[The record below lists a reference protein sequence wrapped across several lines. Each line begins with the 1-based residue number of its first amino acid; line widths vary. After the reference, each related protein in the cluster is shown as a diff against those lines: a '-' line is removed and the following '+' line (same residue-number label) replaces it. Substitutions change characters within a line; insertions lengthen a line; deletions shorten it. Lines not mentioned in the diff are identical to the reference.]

1 MIGGV
6 VQWLTDPSNWAG
18 SDGIPQRLLEHVEFS
33 ALALVFAVLI
43 ALPLGMFIGH
53 TGKGTFL
60 IAGITN
66 SLRALPSL
74 GLLVL
79 IVLVMSSH
87 LPVGVAYLLPT
98 VIVLVLLAIPPVLTN
113 TYAGIQ
119 NVDAA
124 ARDAAYGMGMTGRQ
138 VLVRVETPCAMPL
151 VIAGVR
157 SAALQI
163 IATATV
169 AAYVSLGGLGRYVI
183 DGLSQQDYPQMAAGA
198 ILVAV
203 LAVVVDLLLIGL
215 ERLVVSRGLTGRY
228 ARKSPGQDRDEPE
241 STRATDLPTAA

>member
-1 MIGGV
+1 MIQGIID
-6 VQWLTDPSNWAG
+6 WLADPAHWSG
-18 SDGIPQRLLEHVEFS
+18 SDGIVHRLLQHLEYS
-33 ALALVFAVLI
+33 ALSLVLAALI

-60 IAGITN
+60 IAGVAN
-66 SLRALPSL
+66 SFRALPSL

-79 IVLVMSSH
+79 IVLVMSGS
-87 LPVGVAYLLPT
+87 LPFGIAYLLPT
-98 VIVLVLLAIPPVLTN
+98 VIVLVLLAIPPILSN

-119 NVDAA
+119 NIDAD

-138 VLVRVETPCAMPL
+138 VLVQVETPCALPL
-151 VIAGVR
+151 IISGIR

-183 DGLSQQDYPQMAAGA
+183 DGQQQQDYPQMAAGA
-198 ILVAV
+198 VLVAV
-203 LAVVVDLLLIGL
+203 LALLVDVVLIGAQ
-215 ERLVVSRGLTGRY
+215 RFVVSRGLTGRY
-228 ARKSPGQDRDEPE
+228 ARSSGGPDEIAEPDAADQTV
-241 STRATDLPTAA
+241 STAA

>member
-1 MIGGV
+1 MI
-6 VQWLTDPSNWAG
+6 QSIIDWLVDPGHWSG
-18 SDGIPQRLLEHVEFS
+18 SDGIVHRLLQHLEYS
-33 ALALVFAVLI
+33 ALSLVLAALI

-60 IAGITN
+60 IAGVAN
-66 SLRALPSL
+66 SFRALPSL

-79 IVLVMSSH
+79 IVLVMSGS
-87 LPVGVAYLLPT
+87 LPFGIAYLLPT
-98 VIVLVLLAIPPVLTN
+98 VIVLVLLAIPPILSN

-119 NVDAA
+119 NIDAD

-138 VLVRVETPCAMPL
+138 VLVQVETPCALPL
-151 VIAGVR
+151 IISGIR

-183 DGLSQQDYPQMAAGA
+183 DGQQQQDYPQMAAGA
-198 ILVAV
+198 VLVAV
-203 LAVVVDLLLIGL
+203 LALLVDVVLIGAQ
-215 ERLVVSRGLTGRY
+215 RFVVSRGLTGRY
-228 ARKSPGQDRDEPE
+228 ARSSGGPAEVTEPDPTD
-241 STRATDLPTAA
+241 STVSTAA